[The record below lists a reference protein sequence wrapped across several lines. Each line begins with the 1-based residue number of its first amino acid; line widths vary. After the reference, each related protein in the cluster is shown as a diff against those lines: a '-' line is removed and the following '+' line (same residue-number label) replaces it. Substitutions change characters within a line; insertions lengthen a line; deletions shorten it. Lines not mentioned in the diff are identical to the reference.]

1 LRFSFFGVSGA
12 HEHLGSS
19 VSVDEYGSGG
29 DVTPPA
35 AALIRGSTPSHGKD
49 EKLEV
54 AKGRTLCDGE
64 SEVENAQDGSGK
76 QALVGSE
83 PHEGLH
89 AG

>member
-1 LRFSFFGVSGA
+1 VSGA
-12 HEHLGSS
+12 QETSGRT
-19 VSVDEYGSGG
+19 VSVDEDRSGG
-29 DVTPPA
+29 DVAPA
-35 AALIRGSTPSHGKD
+35 ASALIRGSTRSHGKD

-54 AKGRTLCDGE
+54 AKGRTLCDGK
-64 SEVENAQDGSGK
+64 SEVEKAQDGSGE